1 MTQDRI
7 SPVPREARA
16 YQGAPAGLVTRMLAN
31 TVDTVVVVMVLLA
44 GWAGYNGL
52 RFMLDPRG
60 FSFGGASAL
69 LSLFA
74 GFVVVVVYLT
84 AAWAMTGR
92 TYGDHVMGLRVVGR
106 RGRKLRPV
114 LAFLRACFCAVFPI
128 GLFWCVLSRKRRSV
142 QDTVL
147 RTSVVYDWLP
157 RSATFNRVSDPS
169 PPTASPPQPPVPPG

>member
-31 TVDTVVVVMVLLA
+31 TVDTVVVVVVLLA

-60 FSFGGASAL
+60 FSFGGTSVL

-92 TYGDHVMGLRVVGR
+92 TYGAHVMGLRVVGR
-106 RGRKLRPV
+106 RGRRLRPV
-114 LAFLRACFCAVFPI
+114 PAFLRACFCAVFPI
-128 GLFWCVLSRKRRSV
+128 GLFWCVVSRKRRSV

-147 RTSVVYDWLP
+147 RTSVVYDWMP
-157 RSATFNRVSDPS
+157 RQAPVSP
-169 PPTASPPQPPVPPG
+169 PPTASAPQPPVPPG

>member
-16 YQGAPAGLVTRMLAN
+16 YQGAPAGLVTRMIAN
-31 TVDTVVVVMVLLA
+31 TVDTVVVVVVLLA

-60 FSFGGASAL
+60 FSFGGTSVL

-74 GFVVVVVYLT
+74 AFVVVVVYLT

-106 RGRKLRPV
+106 RGRKLGPV
-114 LAFLRACFCAVFPI
+114 LAFLRAGFCAVFPI
-128 GLFWCVLSRKRRSV
+128 GLFWSAINSRNESV
-142 QDTVL
+142 QDLLL
-147 RTSVVYDWLP
+147 RTTVVYDWGPKLP
-157 RSATFNRVSDPS
+157 PL
-169 PPTASPPQPPVPPG
+169 Q